1 MPRRRPGALRA
12 HRTRHPAPR
21 TRAAPPPPR
30 IPGLSATTTL
40 AVHRVEAT
48 YPDVLL
54 FPGATSTALFRYRA
68 FLIPGRRLLYPRT
81 SVCPSCPGCALDDV
95 REVRDTLAEVLRRLP
110 PRPAGELASV
120 LAALDGRY
128 AARTLPDP
136 RAAAEGGAWWHGRL
150 GEGAEGW

>member
-12 HRTRHPAPR
+12 HRSWHPAPR
-21 TRAAPPPPR
+21 TRAEPPPPR
-30 IPGLSATTTL
+30 IPGLSPATTL

-68 FLIPGRRLLYPRT
+68 FLVPGRRPLYPRT
-81 SVCPSCPGCALDDV
+81 AVCPSCPGCALDDV
-95 REVRDTLAEVLRRLP
+95 REARDTLAEVLRRLP
-110 PRPAGELASV
+110 PRPAAELASV

-136 RAAAEGGAWWHGRL
+136 RAPAAGGGWWHGRL

>member
-12 HRTRHPAPR
+12 HRSRHPVPR
-21 TRAAPPPPR
+21 TRTAPPPPR
-30 IPGLSATTTL
+30 IPGLSTATTL

-48 YPDVLL
+48 YPDFLL
-54 FPGATSTALFRYRA
+54 FPGATSTALLRYRA
-68 FLIPGRRLLYPRT
+68 FLVPGRRPLYPRT
-81 SVCPSCPGCALDDV
+81 AVCPSCPGCALDDV
-95 REVRDTLAEVLRRLP
+95 REARDTLAEVLRRLP

-136 RAAAEGGAWWHGRL
+136 RAPRSSAAWWHGRL